1 MARNTKATDIGLV
14 VAEEENVNYIQNEM
28 QKKTVSNCAS
38 E

>member
-1 MARNTKATDIGLV
+1 MIGARFAARI